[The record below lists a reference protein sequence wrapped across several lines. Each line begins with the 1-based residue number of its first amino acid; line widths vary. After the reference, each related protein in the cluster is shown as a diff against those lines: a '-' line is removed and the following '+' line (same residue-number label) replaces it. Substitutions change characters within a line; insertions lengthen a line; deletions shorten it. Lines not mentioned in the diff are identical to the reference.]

1 MLVKWNEK
9 MRIGIEFMDKEHKE
23 LLQEVQ
29 DVLESVDFLIPSE
42 EDIDKYLVLE
52 AMILK
57 HFDHEE
63 LLMRQYHYPKIDEH
77 IDNHNKILEK
87 IERFKALF
95 YTTGLNEKQLSHIES
110 EVNYSFKA
118 HMLEEDKELEEFVI
132 GKMQS
137 NL

>member
-1 MLVKWNEK
+1 MQVKWNEK
-9 MRIGIEFMDKEHKE
+9 MRVGIEFMDKEHKE

-42 EDIDKYLVLE
+42 EDIDKYLILE

-63 LLMRQYHYPKIDEH
+63 LLMRQYHYPKTDEH

-87 IERFKALF
+87 IERFKAVF
-95 YTTGLNEKQLSHIES
+95 YSTGLNKKQLQHIES
-110 EVNYSFKA
+110 EVNNSFIA
-118 HMLEEDKELEEFVI
+118 HMLEEDKELEEYVNS
-132 GKMQS
+132 KMES
-137 NL
+137 T